1 MQYFYIVVYTIV
13 GDDLTMCKVGLNPQQ
28 LTKWGRRE
36 ATKYPER
43 SYKLYRQ
50 SITHTSKITFYKQLK
65 SYATEVEHSLKVAKE
80 KGRTDVVAGHPD
92 CIRKDGFIVSVPG
105 FVR

>member
-28 LTKWGRRE
+28 LTKWGRKE
-36 ATKYPER
+36 ATKNPER

-50 SITHTSKITFYKQLK
+50 PITHTGKITFYKQLK
-65 SYATEVEHSLKVAKE
+65 SYATEVEHSLKVVKE
-80 KGRTDVVAGHPD
+80 GFDWDAFEASRGADMD
-92 CIRKDGFIVSVPG
+92 IDIR
-105 FVR
+105 R

>member
-28 LTKWGRRE
+28 LTKQGRKE
-36 ATKYPER
+36 ATKNPER

-50 SITHTSKITFYKQLK
+50 SITHTGKSHSISNLNLMQLK
-65 SYATEVEHSLKVAKE
+65 QS
-80 KGRTDVVAGHPD
+80 
-92 CIRKDGFIVSVPG
+92 IV
-105 FVR
+105 

>member
-13 GDDLTMCKVGLNPQQ
+13 GDDLTMCKIGLNPHQ

-36 ATKYPER
+36 ATKHPER

-50 SITHTSKITFYKQLK
+50 H
-65 SYATEVEHSLKVAKE
+65 
-80 KGRTDVVAGHPD
+80 R
-92 CIRKDGFIVSVPG
+92 
-105 FVR
+105 

>member
-1 MQYFYIVVYTIV
+1 M
-13 GDDLTMCKVGLNPQQ
+13 LNPQQ

-50 SITHTSKITFYKQLK
+50 SITHTGKITFYKQLK
-65 SYATEVEHSLKVAKE
+65 SYAS
-80 KGRTDVVAGHPD
+80 
-92 CIRKDGFIVSVPG
+92 IV
-105 FVR
+105 

>member
-28 LTKWGRRE
+28 LTKWGRKE
-36 ATKYPER
+36 ATNHPER

-50 SITHTSKITFYKQLK
+50 SITHTGKITFYKQLN
-65 SYATEVEHSLKVAKE
+65 SYATEVEHSLKVVKE
-80 KGRTDVVAGHPD
+80 DFDWDAFEASRGADMDIDICR
-92 CIRKDGFIVSVPG
+92 
-105 FVR
+105 